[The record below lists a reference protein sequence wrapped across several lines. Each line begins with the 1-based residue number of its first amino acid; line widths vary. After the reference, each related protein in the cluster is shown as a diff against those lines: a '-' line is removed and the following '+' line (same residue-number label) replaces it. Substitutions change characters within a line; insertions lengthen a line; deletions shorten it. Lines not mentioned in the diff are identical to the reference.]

1 MLMKFQNVPYNTYH
15 YTYSIY
21 IYIYKLCIYIEK
33 KYIYPEKVSTSDLTL
48 PRTPVY
54 PHAI

>member
-15 YTYSIY
+15 YMYS